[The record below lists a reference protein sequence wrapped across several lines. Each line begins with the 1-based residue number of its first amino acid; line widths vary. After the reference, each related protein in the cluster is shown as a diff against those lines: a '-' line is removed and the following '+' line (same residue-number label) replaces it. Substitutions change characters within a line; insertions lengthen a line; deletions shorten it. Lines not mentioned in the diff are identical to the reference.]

1 MKRLGVVWLSLL
13 LVMLPLW
20 AQEVQKVEKAKSLED
35 IQKKYP
41 GAELKMMTLEEYGLM
56 KALYDE
62 TGQAYPKSRNLLSEE
77 TEAEDAN
84 RTIVTEENNAT
95 QEENN
100 ASEPSPEAGKEP
112 SKVNTNIGVQRA
124 HLDLPHIDG
133 NGKSAM
139 VVLVVIGVIVVAVLV
154 VYAAKYLYDV
164 ATSNKK
170 YDYWM
175 DMGWMY
181 TYFSS
186 NKNANAGSMS
196 GVRLSTGF
204 KDGRA
209 KIGMSVEAGAFAF
222 TVQGIEESSWVEF
235 GGSYAMAGPHVRF
248 ASGENAYIYLELLG
262 GQSSHESVD
271 TLAIGRFG
279 IHALMGHVSV
289 GANIGAI
296 YMGLKD
302 SEGIVQDVD
311 NYETTTGFEIGY
323 SF

>member
-13 LVMLPLW
+13 LIMLPLW
-20 AQEVQKVEKAKSLED
+20 AQEVRKVEKAKSLDE

-41 GAELKMMTLEEYGLM
+41 GAKLKMMTLEEYGLM

-62 TGQAYPKSRNLLSEE
+62 TGRPYPGSKKPEPE
-77 TEAEDAN
+77 KTEAADADSTIASQED
-84 RTIVTEENNAT
+84 
-95 QEENN
+95 N
-100 ASEPSPEAGKEP
+100 ASEEDNTSMPSQQTQKEP
-112 SKVNTNIGVQRA
+112 SHIHTNISAQHVQ
-124 HLDLPHIDG
+124 LDLPHVDSSGDG
-133 NGKSAM
+133 AM
-139 VVLVVIGVIVVAVLV
+139 VVLVVIGIVVVAILV

-164 ATSNKK
+164 ATSGKK
-170 YDYWM
+170 YEYWM
-175 DMGWMY
+175 DAGWTY

-186 NKNANAGSMS
+186 KQNYNAGSMS
-196 GVRLSTGF
+196 GVKFSTGF

-209 KIGMSVEAGAFAF
+209 KIGVSAEAGAFEF
-222 TVQGIEESSWVEF
+222 TLQGVEESSWVNF

-262 GQSSHESVD
+262 GRSSHESVD

-279 IHALMGHVSV
+279 IHALMGHVTAGV
-289 GANIGAI
+289 NIGAI
-296 YMGLKD
+296 YMGLAD